1 MIGAWLRVLVNV
13 NFNFAIVGSVFAAL
27 GGPLIYT
34 SNCKIGA
41 NWFLPK
47 DVVRVISLFII
58 IIFFIFL
65 KYLKS
70 YKGHYKHNPYGNN
83 KRCNRGINSGTL
95 FFKLQCYQRHSDNA
109 LRNRRRQNT
118 HF

>member
-47 DVVRVISLFII
+47 DVVRVTTSITLMGTINGVIGVLIPGLYFS
-58 IIFFIFL
+58 
-65 KYLKS
+65 S
-70 YKGHYKHNPYGNN
+70 YNVIKDTP
-83 KRCNRGINSGTL
+83 ITL
-95 FFKLQCYQRHSDNA
+95 
-109 LRNRRRQNT
+109 
-118 HF
+118 